1 MNNDGPKYDAGVDWP
16 DRYYPADSLPYDP
29 ADEEFKNMLKIVAY
43 DICDSK
49 RLKKVAKTC
58 ELYGI
63 RIEKSVFECELA
75 EELFDQFWLE
85 LCDIIDETED
95 SIVAYRIN
103 KADAHDIMSMG
114 RIKRPR
120 KRLYYICGCS

>member
-1 MNNDGPKYDAGVDWP
+1 MNVTEMEYDAGVDWP
-16 DRYYPADSLPYDP
+16 DRYYPADRLPYDP

-43 DICDSK
+43 DVCSPK
-49 RLKKVAKTC
+49 RLRKVAKTC

-63 RIEKSVFECELA
+63 RIEKSVFECDLT

-85 LCDIIDETED
+85 LCDIIDVAED

-103 KADAHDIMSMG
+103 KADVRDIMSMG
-114 RIKRPR
+114 CVQRPR
-120 KRLYYICGCS
+120 KRLYYICGCC